1 MYDLYRV
8 GLSLGDV
15 VRVENGVDRGK
26 LFEKEKQEEGEEE
39 EERQLAGVGSC
50 GCIID
55 TCNRSSHSS
64 SVFEIVIN
72 YIYINCIQFKEVI
85 QDIGQSLRVTLGLV

>member
-26 LFEKEKQEEGEEE
+26 LFEKEKQQEEE

>member
-26 LFEKEKQEEGEEE
+26 LFEKEKQEEE

-55 TCNRSSHSS
+55 TCNGLGRDSKTFLLNP
-64 SVFEIVIN
+64 SVEGGW
-72 YIYINCIQFKEVI
+72 CTQ
-85 QDIGQSLRVTLGLV
+85 

>member
-1 MYDLYRV
+1 ME
-8 GLSLGDV
+8 SLKEDPWIILAAHVRPVSGWPIIRDV

-26 LFEKEKQEEGEEE
+26 LFEKEKQEEEE

-64 SVFEIVIN
+64 SVFEIFLN
-72 YIYINCIQFKEVI
+72 YIYV
-85 QDIGQSLRVTLGLV
+85 

>member
-15 VRVENGVDRGK
+15 VRVENGVDRGE
-26 LFEKEKQEEGEEE
+26 LFEQEKQEEEEEE

-64 SVFEIVIN
+64 SVFEILIN
-72 YIYINCIQFKEVI
+72 
-85 QDIGQSLRVTLGLV
+85 

>member
-26 LFEKEKQEEGEEE
+26 LFEKEKLEEE

-55 TCNRSSHSS
+55 TCNHSS
-64 SVFEIVIN
+64 SVFEIFLN
-72 YIYINCIQFKEVI
+72 YI
-85 QDIGQSLRVTLGLV
+85 

>member
-26 LFEKEKQEEGEEE
+26 LFEKEKLEEE

-55 TCNRSSHSS
+55 TCNGYTYTF
-64 SVFEIVIN
+64 V
-72 YIYINCIQFKEVI
+72 
-85 QDIGQSLRVTLGLV
+85 

>member
-26 LFEKEKQEEGEEE
+26 LFEKEKQEE

>member
-26 LFEKEKQEEGEEE
+26 LFEKEKQEEE

-64 SVFEIVIN
+64 SVFEILIN
-72 YIYINCIQFKEVI
+72 YIYINSIQFKEVI